1 MTMTNDEHKPQRIT
15 VREDYMEDLSMA
27 VDAVL
32 EYLEDR
38 MDADHDGE
46 RYVPNEAMQLHTQ
59 LSEAKKMI
67 W

>member
-15 VREDYMEDLSMA
+15 VREDYMEELSTA

-32 EYLEDR
+32 EYLENR
-38 MDADHDGE
+38 MDVDHDGE
-46 RYVPNEAMQLHTQ
+46 RYVPNEAMQLHMQ
-59 LSEAKKMI
+59 LNDAKKMI